1 MTTKG
6 DQILD
11 RSLAKIGGKGLF
23 IKELEH
29 ALLEGRA
36 DLAVHSGKDIPM
48 DLDPEFQLLGFMTR
62 EDPHDA
68 FVSNDYASLADLP
81 AGAVVGSSSLRRQAQ
96 VLARYPHLKGALGLE
111 IRAGDSQ
118 LAELVTPLIDPVCTA
133 LVSAERSVSKALG
146 GSCQVPIAGY
156 ATLNNAHT
164 FTLRGLVASPDGK
177 TVIEKSAQASLQDW
191 ETAANRVIE
200 GDEQGAHKALNQ
212 ASKTGIETDLS
223 YLIRAMSAMQ
233 ADRYDVAEEILNQ
246 EKAKVGEHSHAL
258 VVLRGKVALSKQDFS
273 GALGMLEAMDPLA
286 AKLPQVQR
294 LRMLALMGLGRWQD
308 ALVQYRACIAVSA
321 LTNAEKNEALMRIY
335 MGLGESAGQDAS
347 KMKEVLS
354 NAKSAELENMGV
366 LRMLATGLLRS
377 GLVTAAR
384 TLLETALNQNY
395 NKDLLP
401 IYHQV
406 AVLEPREAL
415 PNVERLLA
423 QQPADLRLL
432 ELAADLERLYEAANQ
447 GE

>member
-1 MTTKG
+1 MK
-6 DQILD
+6 
-11 RSLAKIGGKGLF
+11 
-23 IKELEH
+23 
-29 ALLEGRA
+29 
-36 DLAVHSGKDIPM
+36 
-48 DLDPEFQLLGFMTR
+48 QLLGLLLVVVVAVAVTLM
-62 EDPHDA
+62 A
-68 FVSNDYASLADLP
+68 QGNASKVLIFFGQYRIDMSLNF
-81 AGAVVGSSSLRRQAQ
+81 AVVAILLLFL
-96 VLARYPHLKGALGLE
+96 VLYVMM
-111 IRAGDSQ
+111 RAWRASSQ
-118 LAELVTPLIDPVCTA
+118 LPGKFKEYWTNRKQNALLQANTQGLIA
-133 LVSAERSVSKALG
+133 L
-146 GSCQVPIAGY
+146 I
-156 ATLNNAHT
+156 T
-164 FTLRGLVASPDGK
+164 
-177 TVIEKSAQASLQDW
+177 
-191 ETAANRVIE
+191 

-223 YLIRAMSAMQ
+223 YLIRAMSAIQ

-273 GALGMLEAMDPLA
+273 GALSMLEAMDPLA

-294 LRMLALMGLGRWQD
+294 LRMLALMGLARWQD

-432 ELAADLERLYEAANQ
+432 ELAADVCEREQLWGKAISRFEAVYAKQPSAHVAGKLERLYEAANQ
-447 GE
+447 GERAKTWREKLNNHLQNDRQLA